1 MTRSELIERIVVR
14 APHVPRREVEAIV
27 HAVFDCM
34 CKALV
39 AGKRIELRGFGV
51 FSVRSRRARTGR
63 NPKTGQSVSV
73 PERRTLS
80 FAAGKELR
88 ERLNMPPTATAAAPV
103 PVAAPVSVAAP
114 VPVAAPVSVAAP
126 VPLAPSPAEP
136 PGPLAPSPPAP
147 PAFATG

>member
-1 MTRSELIERIVVR
+1 MTRSELIERIAAR

-34 CKALV
+34 CQALV

-51 FSVRSRRARTGR
+51 FSVRTRRARTGR
-63 NPKTGQSVSV
+63 NPKTGQSVAV

-88 ERLNMPPTATAAAPV
+88 ERLN
-103 PVAAPVSVAAP
+103 
-114 VPVAAPVSVAAP
+114 
-126 VPLAPSPAEP
+126 
-136 PGPLAPSPPAP
+136 AP
-147 PAFATG
+147 PATPAPAAVSYTQLTLPT